1 MMRVD
6 ETTQAARPT
15 GLLSGP
21 RELPLVGRP
30 LRMARFFS
38 DPVRSMLR
46 IRERYGALS
55 ALQQGD
61 ASMVFAFSPELNREI
76 LASTDCFYA
85 RALAETAPKTSA
97 LYRLRTHLLGLNGEA
112 HRRARRIVGS
122 AFTRPRVEGY
132 RQDMAGLADKLFE
145 RWRPGEVIDVE
156 REMQQ
161 LALWVV
167 SHTVYGVS
175 PTDANLGLGLRIKQI
190 IQRQFSPVAMVLPH
204 DLPGSP
210 YRTLLR
216 MAEAVEQDLL
226 ALIAKKRHQPG
237 EQRDALAALVHA
249 HGEDGAPFTD
259 EELVGHTFLLFFG
272 GYDTTANA
280 LGWTLLLLALHPRVL
295 HDLQDELTVLQGAAP
310 THEQLAALP
319 LLDAVVKESMR
330 LLSPVAFTARTAAR
344 GATLGGYALPERAEV
359 FVSPLVTHR
368 IPELYERPDS
378 FLPERWLKGTQPSP
392 WAYLPFG
399 AGPHVCVGANLAA
412 LEIRLTL
419 AMLLQRFTLL
429 PPDGARIDFQ
439 VQATLSTKA
448 GLPMRVLSRQR
459 VASPPRIQGDIRE
472 LFEAPAG
479 T

>member
-1 MMRVD
+1 MV
-6 ETTQAARPT
+6 
-15 GLLSGP
+15 
-21 RELPLVGRP
+21 PLVGRP

-38 DPVRSMLR
+38 DPVRSLLR
-46 IRERYGALS
+46 IRERFGTLS
-55 ALQQGD
+55 SIQQGD
-61 ASMVFAFSPELNREI
+61 ARMVFAFSPEFNRET
-76 LASTDCFYA
+76 LANADRFYV
-85 RALAETAPKTSA
+85 RALAEAAPKTSA
-97 LYRLRTHLLGLNGEA
+97 LYRLRTHLLALNGDS
-112 HRRARRIVGS
+112 HRRARRLVGN
-122 AFTRPRVEGY
+122 AFTRPRVEHY
-132 RQDMAGLADKLFE
+132 RADMVGLAETLFE

-175 PTDANLGLGLRIKQI
+175 PSDANLSLGLRIKQI
-190 IQRQFSPVAMVLPH
+190 VQGLFSPVAMVLPY

-210 YRTLLR
+210 YRTLLQR
-216 MAEAVEQDLL
+216 AETLEQDLL
-226 ALIAKKRHQPG
+226 ALIAKKRSQPG

-249 HGEDGAPFTD
+249 RDEDGAPFND

-280 LGWTLLLLALHPRVL
+280 LGWTLLLLAQHPRVL
-295 HDLQDELTVLQGAAP
+295 HDVQDELTVLQGAAP

-344 GATLGGYALPERAEV
+344 GATLGGHAIPEKADV
-359 FVSPLVTHR
+359 FISPFITHR
-368 IPELYERPDS
+368 LPELYEHPNR
-378 FLPERWLKGTQPSP
+378 FLPERWLKGEPPSP

-399 AGPHVCVGANLAA
+399 AGPHVCVGSSLAA

-429 PPDGARIDFQ
+429 PPDGARIDHQ

-448 GLPMRVLSRQR
+448 GMPMRVLPRQR
-459 VASPPRIQGDIRE
+459 VANTPRIEGDIRE

>member
-1 MMRVD
+1 MRVD
-6 ETTQAARPT
+6 ETTPAARPA
-15 GLLSGP
+15 GSLSGP
-21 RELPLVGRP
+21 RKVPIVGKP
-30 LRMARFFS
+30 LRLTRFLS

-46 IRERYGALS
+46 MRERYGTLS
-55 ALQQGD
+55 TLQQGD
-61 ASMVFAFSPELNREI
+61 ASTVFAFSPELNREV
-76 LASTDCFYA
+76 LASTDRFYS

-97 LYRLRTHLLGLNGEA
+97 LYRQRTHLLGLNGDA
-112 HRRARRIVGS
+112 HRRARRIVGT
-122 AFTRPRVEGY
+122 AFTRTRVEGY
-132 RQDMAGLADKLFE
+132 REDMAGLADKLFE

-175 PTDANLGLGLRIKQI
+175 PTDANLDLGLRIKQI
-190 IQRQFSPVAMVLPH
+190 VQGLFSPVAMLLPH

-216 MAEAVEQDLL
+216 RAESVERDLL
-226 ALIAKKRHQPG
+226 ALIAKKRSQPS

-249 HGEDGAPFTD
+249 RGEDGTSFTD

-280 LGWTLLLLALHPRVL
+280 LGWTLLLLAMHPRVL
-295 HDLQDELTVLQGAAP
+295 HDVQDELAVLQGAAP

-330 LLSPVAFTARTAAR
+330 LLSPVAFTARTASP
-344 GATLGGYALPERAEV
+344 GATLGGHAIPERADV
-359 FVSPLVTHR
+359 FISPLVTHR
-368 IPELYERPDS
+368 LPELYERPND
-378 FLPERWLKGTQPSP
+378 FLPERWMKGETPSP

-399 AGPHVCVGANLAA
+399 AGPHVCVGASLAA

-429 PPDGARIDFQ
+429 PPDGARIDHQ

-448 GLPMRVLSRQR
+448 GMPMRVLSRQR
-459 VASPPRIQGDIRE
+459 VTNLPRIEGDIRE
-472 LFEAPAG
+472 LFEVPSG
-479 T
+479 I

>member
-1 MMRVD
+1 MD
-6 ETTQAARPT
+6 ETRPAT
-15 GLLSGP
+15 RLAGTIGGP
-21 RELPLVGRP
+21 RRIPLVGLP
-30 LRMARFFS
+30 LRLTRFLS
-38 DPVRSMLR
+38 DPVRFMLR
-46 IRERYGALS
+46 AQERFGNLS
-55 ALQQGD
+55 AIQQGD
-61 ASMVFAFSPELNREI
+61 ARTVFAFSPELNRE
-76 LASTDCFYA
+76 LLSSTERFYS

-97 LYRLRTHLLGLNGEA
+97 LYRLRIHLLGLNGEA
-112 HRRARRIVGS
+112 HRRARRLVGS

-132 RQDMAGLADKLFE
+132 RADMAELANKLFE
-145 RWRPGEVIDVE
+145 RWRPDEVIDVE

-175 PTDANLGLGLRIKQI
+175 PSDANLDLGLRIKQI
-190 IQRQFSPVAMVLPH
+190 VQGLFSPVGMLLPH

-216 MAEAVEQDLL
+216 MAEDLERDLL
-226 ALIAKKRHQPG
+226 ALIAKKRAQPG
-237 EQRDALAALVHA
+237 AQRDALAALIHA
-249 HGEDGAPFTD
+249 RGEDGTAFTD

-280 LGWTLLLLALHPRVL
+280 LGWTLLLLALHPQVL
-295 HDLQDELTVLQGAAP
+295 HDVQDELTVLQGAAP
-310 THEQLAALP
+310 THAQLAALP

-344 GATLGGYALPERAEV
+344 GATLGGYAMPERADV
-359 FVSPLVTHR
+359 FISPLVTHR
-368 IPELYERPDS
+368 LPELYERPNR
-378 FLPERWLKGTQPSP
+378 FLPERWLKGEPPSP

-399 AGPHVCVGANLAA
+399 AGPHVCVGASLAA
-412 LEIRLTL
+412 LELRLTL

-429 PPDGARIDFQ
+429 PPDGARIDHQ

-448 GLPMRVLSRQR
+448 GLPMRVLPKQR
-459 VASPPRIQGDIRE
+459 VARAPRITGDVLE

-479 T
+479 A

>member
-1 MMRVD
+1 MD
-6 ETTQAARPT
+6 ETTAAASPS
-15 GLLSGP
+15 GPLSGP
-21 RELPLVGRP
+21 LKVPLVGRP
-30 LRMARFFS
+30 LRLARFFS

-46 IRERYGALS
+46 IRERYGTLS
-55 ALQQGD
+55 AIQRGD
-61 ASMVFAFSPELNREI
+61 ASLVFAFSPEHNREL
-76 LASTDCFYA
+76 LAGTDRFSV

-97 LYRLRTHLLGLNGEA
+97 LYRLRIHLLGLNGEA
-112 HRRARRIVGS
+112 HRRARRLVGT
-122 AFTRPRVEGY
+122 AFTRSRVEGY
-132 RQDMAGLADKLFE
+132 REDMVGLVDKLFE

-190 IQRQFSPVAMVLPH
+190 MQGLFSPVAMLLPQ
-204 DLPGSP
+204 DIPGSP

-216 MAEAVEQDLL
+216 RAEAVEQDLL

-237 EQRDALAALVHA
+237 EARDALAALVHA
-249 HGEDGAPFTD
+249 RGEDGAPFTD
-259 EELVGHTFLLFFG
+259 EELVGHSFLLFFG

-280 LGWTLLLLALHPRVL
+280 LGWTLLLLALHPHVL
-295 HDLQDELTVLQGAAP
+295 HDVQDELAVLQGAAP

-319 LLDAVVKESMR
+319 MLDAVVKESMR
-330 LLSPVAFTARTAAR
+330 LLSPVAFTARTAAQ
-344 GATLGGYALPERAEV
+344 GATLGGHAIPAGTDV
-359 FVSPLVTHR
+359 FLSPLVTHR
-368 IPELYERPDS
+368 LPELYEHPNR
-378 FLPERWLKGTQPSP
+378 FLPERWLKGEPPSP

-399 AGPHVCVGANLAA
+399 AGPHVCVGASLAA

-429 PPDGARIDFQ
+429 PPDGARIDHQ

-448 GLPMRVLSRQR
+448 GMPMRVLPRQR
-459 VASPPRIQGDIRE
+459 VASPPRIEGDIRE
-472 LFEAPAG
+472 LFEAPAV
-479 T
+479 

>member
-1 MMRVD
+1 MRVD
-6 ETTQAARPT
+6 ETTQAARPA
-15 GLLSGP
+15 GPLSGP
-21 RELPLVGRP
+21 PKVPVVGRA
-30 LRMARFFS
+30 LRLARFFR

-46 IRERYGALS
+46 MRERYGTLS
-55 ALQQGD
+55 TIQQGD
-61 ASMVFAFSPELNREI
+61 ASMVFAFSPELNREV
-76 LASTDCFYA
+76 LAGTDCFYT
-85 RALAETAPKTSA
+85 RALAEAAPKTSA
-97 LYRLRTHLLGLNGEA
+97 LYRLRTHLLGLNGDA

-122 AFTRPRVEGY
+122 AFTRSRVEGY
-132 RQDMAGLADKLFE
+132 REDMAGLADKLFE

-156 REMQQ
+156 QEMQQ

-175 PTDANLGLGLRIKQI
+175 PSDANLGLGLRIKQI
-190 IQRQFSPVAMVLPH
+190 IQGMFSPVAMLLPH

-210 YRTLLR
+210 YRTLLHR
-216 MAEAVEQDLL
+216 AEAVEQTLL
-226 ALIAKKRHQPG
+226 ALIAKKRSHPA

-249 HGEDGAPFTD
+249 RGEDGAPFTD

-280 LGWTLLLLALHPRVL
+280 LGWTLLLLALHPRAL
-295 HDLQDELTVLQGAAP
+295 HDVQDELTALKGAAP

-344 GATLGGYALPERAEV
+344 GATLGGHPIPERADV
-359 FVSPLVTHR
+359 YISPLVTHR
-368 IPELYERPDS
+368 LPELYERPNH
-378 FLPERWLKGTQPSP
+378 FLPERWLKGEPPSS

-399 AGPHVCVGANLAA
+399 AGPHVCVGASLAA
-412 LEIRLTL
+412 LEVRLTL

-429 PPDGARIDFQ
+429 PPDGARIDHQ
-439 VQATLSTKA
+439 AQATLSTKA
-448 GLPMRVLSRQR
+448 GMPMRVLSRQR
-459 VASPPRIQGDIRE
+459 VASPPRVEGDIRE
-472 LFEAPAG
+472 LFEAPSG

>member
-1 MMRVD
+1 MRVD
-6 ETTQAARPT
+6 ETTPAARPE

-21 RELPLVGRP
+21 LRIPLVGRP
-30 LRMARFFS
+30 LRLARFFS
-38 DPVRSMLR
+38 DPARTLLR
-46 IRERYGALS
+46 IRERYGTLS
-55 ALQQGD
+55 TIQQGD
-61 ASMVFAFSPELNREI
+61 TRVVFAFSPELNREV
-76 LASTDCFYA
+76 LASADHFYVQ
-85 RALAETAPKTSA
+85 ALVDTAPKTSA
-97 LYRLRTHLLGLNGEA
+97 LYHLRTHLLGLKGEA

-122 AFTRPRVEGY
+122 AFTRSRVEGY
-132 RQDMAGLADKLFE
+132 REDMVRLANKLFE
-145 RWRPGEVIDVE
+145 RWRPGEVMNVE

-175 PTDANLGLGLRIKQI
+175 PSDANLDLGLRIKQV
-190 IQRQFSPVAMVLPH
+190 IQGIFSPVAMVLPH

-216 MAEAVEQDLL
+216 RAEVVEQDLL
-226 ALIAKKRHQPG
+226 ALIAKKRNQPG
-237 EQRDALAALVHA
+237 EQHDALAALVHSR
-249 HGEDGAPFTD
+249 GEDGKPFTD

-280 LGWTLLLLALHPRVL
+280 LSWTLLLLALHPRVL

-319 LLDAVVKESMR
+319 LLDAVIKESMR
-330 LLSPVAFTARTAAR
+330 LLSPVAFTGRTSTQ
-344 GATLGGYALPERAEV
+344 GATLGGHAIPEGTDV

-368 IPELYERPDS
+368 LPELYERPNS
-378 FLPERWLKGTQPSP
+378 FLPERWLKGEPPSP

-399 AGPHVCVGANLAA
+399 AGPHVCVGASLAA

-429 PPDGARIDFQ
+429 PPDGARIDHQ
-439 VQATLSTKA
+439 VQSTMSTKA
-448 GLPMRVLSRQR
+448 GMPMRVLPRQR
-459 VASPPRIQGDIRE
+459 VARAPRIEGDILE